1 MTDLQKMVM
10 EAITKDGTPEQK
22 TRAALNAVR
31 FWYIQQGSFH
41 DSYLIDA
48 HNPCIEGDE
57 P

>member
-1 MTDLQKMVM
+1 MTELQKMVM

-48 HNPCIEGDE
+48 HNPYLEEDE

>member
-10 EAITKDGTPEQK
+10 EAITKDGTPEQR

-41 DSYLIDA
+41 DSYRIDA
-48 HNPCIEGDE
+48 QNPYVEGAE
-57 P
+57 L